1 MDNNKSKIVK
11 LVRGNG
17 DLSSETELKYAGIV
31 ERFLIFLNANNISKV
46 DKSYVEKFLTR
57 MSVLGVKERT
67 LRNSYIPALR
77 RYEAFM
83 IKSGFGSIGVIGVP
97 SRDFNIG
104 KQNKTNHSYER
115 KNDSLNNKQAF
126 YRAYVLTKRLKDD
139 SNEAERKVIVDM
151 IIENLEELL

>member
-31 ERFLIFLNANNISKV
+31 ERFLNFLNANNISKV
-46 DKSYVEKFLTR
+46 DKSYVEKFLTD
-57 MSVLGVKERT
+57 MSAFGVKERT
-67 LRNSYIPALR
+67 LRNVYIPALR

-104 KQNKTNHSYER
+104 KQKKTNHSCEY
-115 KNDSLNNKQAF
+115 KNDSLNNKQALD
-126 YRAYVLTKRLKDD
+126 RACVLVKRLKDD
-139 SNEAERKVIVDM
+139 GNESERKIIVDM
-151 IIENLEELL
+151 IIENLEKLL